1 MQQAF
6 QGQRRLAVHN
16 LNEFLQDGGQFR
28 LMPFQHGIEQ
38 EPASSPKECPPEMPH
53 VFKSLRP
60 EGLYI
65 EPLLLESLGSGA
77 DSRARLGRDGRYAIV
92 LEIADA
98 HAAQIG
104 LLHGAEGHRRS
115 ANIAI
120 IRTGHDLE
128 QDLQVARSSR
138 HRSHYSEQRE
148 RSKRG
153 WEMAGS
159 RDAAGRG
166 LEPAD
171 AAEVRGNTNRAA
183 AVAAHACHRAARG
196 NRRRFTPPRTPRIP
210 CMYSGVLGPL

>member
-1 MQQAF
+1 MQQEF
-6 QGQRRLAVHN
+6 QGQRRLAGHN
-16 LNEFLQDGGQFR
+16 LNEFLQDGGQLR

-38 EPASSPKECPPEMPH
+38 EPASSPKECPPEMPY

-153 WEMAGS
+153 REMAGS
-159 RDAAGRG
+159 RDAARRG
-166 LEPAD
+166 
-171 AAEVRGNTNRAA
+171 
-183 AVAAHACHRAARG
+183 
-196 NRRRFTPPRTPRIP
+196 
-210 CMYSGVLGPL
+210 